1 MTADMRP
8 LPPYRVFAQF
18 FQAAFV
24 DRLLDHAIS
33 NRSRFQPSTI
43 SNASEFDPS
52 KRISHRLSD
61 LGTLAPEIE
70 SRLMSMAPS
79 LMSGLHVTPFEPVR
93 YEIEMVVHG
102 DGAFYTT
109 HVDTDIAPGARTDMH
124 RMVSGVYYFN
134 AEPKRFSGGALRL
147 YSFGQ
152 FDSNSRFIEIEPI
165 HNTLV
170 VFPSWVLHEVMPVRC
185 PSRKFLHSRFAI
197 NCWLWRQAGSAF
209 PTDSKDDDT
218 KNAPPV

>member
-43 SNASEFDPS
+43 SNASEFNPS

-61 LGTLAPEIE
+61 LGTLAREIE
-70 SRLMSMAPS
+70 SRLMSMAPT
-79 LMSGLHVTPFEPVR
+79 LMSDLHVTPFEPVR

-147 YSFGQ
+147 YSFGRIRLEFQ
-152 FDSNSRFIEIEPI
+152 
-165 HNTLV
+165 
-170 VFPSWVLHEVMPVRC
+170 VR
-185 PSRKFLHSRFAI
+185 
-197 NCWLWRQAGSAF
+197 
-209 PTDSKDDDT
+209 
-218 KNAPPV
+218 